1 MTSVGT
7 TLCSSFTTS
16 KARAARRRN
25 ITPTSR
31 AYAIDSEFSRSK
43 LSTDSKMKN
52 RSPVGPTADQSLSE
66 VEDSSSDKCGRRD
79 LNPGVCSDCSNYQ
92 RGRPAYPRGL
102 MSWTRLSS
110 L

>member
-1 MTSVGT
+1 MGAVER
-7 TLCSSFTTS
+7 LLSSQVLGFQ
-16 KARAARRRN
+16 APAVPELIAGRA
-25 ITPTSR
+25 
-31 AYAIDSEFSRSK
+31 D
-43 LSTDSKMKN
+43 
-52 RSPVGPTADQSLSE
+52 ADQSLSE

-92 RGRPAYPRGL
+92 RGRPAYPKGL